1 MVVGR
6 WPPPTGPRHG
16 AIRVLVVDDHPLAQA
31 AVVDMV
37 ASTAG
42 LALAGTAHDGREGIA
57 LAERVDPN
65 VILMDVSMPGM
76 SGIEATRRLLEAD
89 PGTRVLIF
97 SAEAR
102 RDVVLAARDA
112 GAAGFVRKGCGE
124 SEVIRA
130 IRFVMVGLPVWP
142 LQLDL
147 SF

>member
-1 MVVGR
+1 MFAG
-6 WPPPTGPRHG
+6 PPSPVPRHRV
-16 AIRVLVVDDHPLAQA
+16 IRVLVVDDHPLARA
-31 AVVDMV
+31 AIVDMV

-42 LALAGTAHDGREGIA
+42 LVLVGTAHDGREGIA
-57 LAERVDPN
+57 LADRVDPD
-65 VILMDVSMPGM
+65 VILMDVSMPGL

-102 RDVVLAARDA
+102 RDVVRAARDA

-130 IRFVMVGLPVWP
+130 IRAVMVGLPVWP
-142 LQLDL
+142 MQLDL

>member
-1 MVVGR
+1 M
-6 WPPPTGPRHG
+6 
-16 AIRVLVVDDHPLAQA
+16 IRVLVVDDHPLARA
-31 AVVDMV
+31 AIVDMI

-42 LALAGTAHDGREGIA
+42 LVLAGAAHDGREGIA
-57 LAERVDPN
+57 LAEHVDPDI
-65 VILMDVSMPGM
+65 VLMDVSMPGL

-97 SAEAR
+97 SAETR
-102 RDVVLAARDA
+102 RDVVRAARDA

-130 IRFVMVGLPVWP
+130 IRWVIVGLPVWP
-142 LQLDL
+142 VQPDL